1 MTQEKLPKAAGL
13 GHEISAREA
22 WKLFGIMAEFF
33 EATERLA
40 DVKPAVSVF
49 GSARVKPGTRY
60 YQLAEDTARLLSDA
74 GFAVFSGGG
83 PGLMEATNKGA
94 FQGRGMAVGLNIDLP
109 REQPSS
115 RYQHISLRFKH
126 FFARKVMFA
135 KFATAFVVLP
145 GGFGTLDEI
154 FECATL
160 VQTGKIQRFPLVVM
174 GKDYWRPLSDFIC
187 HGMVQEK
194 TILPADCERI
204 LFTDSVDEAMD
215 RIMSAAT
222 QELGLIWEPAP
233 HWYFGEGRLQKPRLD
248 RTTVPPEKPG
258 LPSGRSW

>member
-1 MTQEKLPKAAGL
+1 MTHEKPLKAAGL

-40 DVKPAVSVF
+40 GIRPAVSVF
-49 GSARVKPGTRY
+49 GSARVKPGTPY
-60 YQLAEDTARLLSDA
+60 YRLGEETARRLSDA

-94 FQGRGMAVGLNIDLP
+94 FEGNGTAVGLNIDLP

-135 KFATAFVVLP
+135 KFASAYIVLP
-145 GGFGTLDEI
+145 GGYGTLDEL
-154 FECATL
+154 FEALTL
-160 VQTGKIQRFPLVVM
+160 VQTGKTRQMPIILVHEPF
-174 GKDYWRPLSDFIC
+174 WRGLMAWLNERLVEEGMIDATDIALVQIC
-187 HGMVQEK
+187 NEPQQVVDAIFAFYEK
-194 TILPADCERI
+194 RGFEPSPEEREV
-204 LFTDSVDEAMD
+204 L
-215 RIMSAAT
+215 
-222 QELGLIWEPAP
+222 LNL
-233 HWYFGEGRLQKPRLD
+233 
-248 RTTVPPEKPG
+248 
-258 LPSGRSW
+258 